1 MKIQITKRTELMMA
15 QAVALAQNGR
25 MKSHIHGSD
34 SELYVANM
42 DNTIII
48 SFTPDMADYCPAAPG
63 GKIYQRWGL
72 PRLPRP
78 GTIQGQV
85 VPGI

>member
-25 MKSHIHGSD
+25 MKSHIHGSG

-48 SFTPDMADYCPAAPG
+48 SFTPDMVFPAA
-63 GKIYQRWGL
+63 L
-72 PRLPRP
+72 DF
-78 GTIQGQV
+78 
-85 VPGI
+85 